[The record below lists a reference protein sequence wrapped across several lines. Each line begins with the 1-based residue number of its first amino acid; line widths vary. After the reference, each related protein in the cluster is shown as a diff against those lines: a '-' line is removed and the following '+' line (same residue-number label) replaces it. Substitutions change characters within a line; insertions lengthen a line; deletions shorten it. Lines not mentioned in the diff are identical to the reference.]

1 MTRVGVFV
9 FTLHTLLE
17 LFLGAIKVIKGGY
30 KGFEMPPGGEKF
42 AMHHGVSL
50 MSLALLGGLV
60 LHRRSWSMEEGFMV
74 SLVLCCFH
82 AGCVAIRPDAA
93 VLLLHGLLAIG
104 FAYHCLVTEQQQKG
118 TQRQKK
124 L

>member
-60 LHRRSWSMEEGFMV
+60 LHRRSWSMEEGLMV

-82 AGCVAIRPDAA
+82 AGCVAIRPDTA
-93 VLLLHGLLAIG
+93 VLLLHGSLAIG
-104 FAYHCLVTEQQQKG
+104 FAYHSVATEQQQKG